1 MAIKNVSTKQ
11 REVQR
16 IVDTLARAVAQ
27 HRLKP
32 GQRLVEAQIVETLNA
47 NRNHVQVALQRLA
60 LQKIITI
67 EPNRGA
73 MVAKPTAEEA
83 KEVFAV
89 RRCIERGIVEAI
101 SPAVIEA
108 HRDRIDAHMASE
120 RAATAGS
127 DRRAIVSALKEFHN
141 LLADICGNALLKE
154 FFETLIVRS
163 TLIVALYQRN
173 DTPSCA
179 SDEHQ
184 QIIDA
189 LEKGDVQAAVAAM
202 DEHLL
207 EIEQQLVLEDQAEP
221 EVNLM
226 DALRGL

>member
-1 MAIKNVSTKQ
+1 MVAKNVSAKQ

-32 GQRLVEAQIVETLNA
+32 GQRLVEAQIVDTLKA

-60 LQKIITI
+60 LQKIISI

-73 MVAKPTAEEA
+73 IVAKPTAEEA
-83 KEVFAV
+83 REVFAV

-101 SPAVIEA
+101 TPATIDH
-108 HRDRIDAHMASE
+108 HRQRIDDHMATE
-120 RAATAGS
+120 RQATSGH
-127 DRRAIVSALKEFHN
+127 DRRAIVSALSEFHN
-141 LLADICGNALLKE
+141 MLADICGNALLKDI
-154 FFETLIVRS
+154 FQTLMVRS

-173 DTPSCA
+173 DIPSCA

-184 QIIDA
+184 QVLDA
-189 LEKGDVQAAVAAM
+189 LENGNTQAAVAAM
-202 DEHLL
+202 DAHLVEL
-207 EIEQQLVLEDQAEP
+207 EEQLVLDDQEEP
-221 EVNLM
+221 EANLA